1 MTLLIVLIS
10 LAFNAALADKIIAA
24 TGGTVM
30 VSYILIV
37 HHFMLVSAAY
47 GAVQEGRLFDALAYL
62 LGLGFVLH
70 HIANSVD
77 LYTMLYGDGDTL
89 GIVVVLMA
97 YVVLPGAFALASVFY
112 GGGRA
117 VTYSRARRA
126 RPLEA

>member
-97 YVVLPGAFALASVFY
+97 YVVLP
-112 GGGRA
+112 
-117 VTYSRARRA
+117 
-126 RPLEA
+126 